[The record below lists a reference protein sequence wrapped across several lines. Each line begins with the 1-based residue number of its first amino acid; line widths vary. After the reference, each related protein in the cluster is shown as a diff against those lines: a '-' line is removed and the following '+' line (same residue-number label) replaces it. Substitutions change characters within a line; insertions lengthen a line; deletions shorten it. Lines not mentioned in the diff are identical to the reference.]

1 MVPPLLRPVRFVV
14 FAIFAALAGCAA
26 PAPSARPPVFSADAA
41 EEVFTVGFASIVAR
55 YIDSVSVEK
64 LALDGLRGFGAIDPA
79 MTVTRED
86 ATISIRAGG
95 KTVVSRPVP
104 AANDPQ
110 SWSRLATEIAVAA
123 RAHSAEF
130 AAADAEKIYEAV
142 FDGALARLDVFSRY
156 AGAEEAA
163 RNRARRD
170 GYGGIGLRFNI
181 VEGAVRV
188 TSVLPE
194 TPAERAGIQKNDHIT
209 HIGDLPVA
217 GMDNAEISRHLR
229 GPVHS
234 RVALT
239 VRRDGEPKPL
249 RFALERTH
257 IVPQTVT
264 AHVRDRVLYLK
275 ISNFN
280 QETAAGVEANVA
292 KAKRDLGT
300 NFRGVALDLRGNPG
314 GILKQATRVADLFL
328 TQGRMISTHGRHPD
342 SVQMYE
348 ASEQDIADGRPIVI
362 LMDGKSASA
371 AEIVASALQDRDRA
385 VVVGTA
391 SYGKGTVQTVIRLP
405 NEGEITLTWSRL
417 VAPSGYVL
425 HGLGVAP
432 NICTSGLLAG
442 DEKSVARALRRA
454 EKDAATLAVW
464 RRAGLADEKH
474 SRKLRSSCP
483 AEANENAGI
492 ETEVAL
498 RLLREPALF
507 QRTMAR
513 SAATADLPSPAKA
526 GSAKAGARR

>member
-1 MVPPLLRPVRFVV
+1 MILPFSRPVRFAV

-26 PAPSARPPVFSADAA
+26 PAPSARPQVFSADAA
-41 EEVFTVGFASIVAR
+41 EEVFTVGFSSIVAR
-55 YIDSVSVEK
+55 YIDSVSIEK

-86 ATISIRAGG
+86 AAILIAAGG
-95 KTVVSRPVP
+95 KTVASRPVP

-110 SWSRLATEIAVAA
+110 TWGRLTADMAVAA

-130 AAADAEKIYEAV
+130 AAADVEKIYEAV

-156 AGAEEAA
+156 AGAEEAS

-170 GYGGIGLRFNI
+170 GYGGIGLRFNV

-217 GMDNAEISRHLR
+217 GMDGAEISRHLR

-234 RVALT
+234 RVTLT
-239 VRRDGEPKPL
+239 VLRDGESKPL

-264 AHVRDRVLYLK
+264 AHIRDRVLYIK

-280 QETAAGVEANVA
+280 QETAASVETSVA
-292 KAKRDLGT
+292 KAKRDLGR

-328 TQGRMISTHGRHPD
+328 AQGRMISTDGRHPD
-342 SVQMYE
+342 SVQIYD
-348 ASEQDIADGRPIVI
+348 ASGQDIADGRPIVV

-385 VVVGTA
+385 VVVGTS

-425 HGLGVAP
+425 HGLGIMP
-432 NICTSGLLAG
+432 NICTSGLISG
-442 DEKSVARALRRA
+442 DDKSIARALRRA
-454 EKDAATLAVW
+454 EKDAATLAAW
-464 RRAGLADEKH
+464 RRAGFADEKH

-492 ETEVAL
+492 ETEVAF
-498 RLLREPALF
+498 RLLRKPALF
-507 QRTMAR
+507 QRTVAR
-513 SAATADLPSPAKA
+513 SAATAE
-526 GSAKAGARR
+526 ARR

>member
-1 MVPPLLRPVRFVV
+1 MVLAFARSVRFAVV
-14 FAIFAALAGCAA
+14 AILAALAGCAA
-26 PAPSARPPVFSADAA
+26 PAPSARSPVFSADAA

-55 YIDSVSVEK
+55 YIDPVSVEK

-79 MTVTRED
+79 MTVIRED
-86 ATISIRAGG
+86 TTISALASGM
-95 KTVVSRPVP
+95 TVVSRPVP

-110 SWSRLATEIAVAA
+110 SWGRLTTEIAVAA
-123 RAHSAEF
+123 RAHSAEL

-156 AGAEEAA
+156 AGAEEAS

-181 VEGAVRV
+181 VEGVVRI

-217 GMDNAEISRHLR
+217 GMDSAEISRHLR

-234 RVALT
+234 RVTLT
-239 VRRDGEPKPL
+239 VLRDGAPKPL

-280 QETAAGVEANVA
+280 QETAAGVEATVM
-292 KAKRDLGT
+292 KAKRDLGR
-300 NFRGVALDLRGNPG
+300 NFRGVVLDLRGNPG

-328 TQGRMISTHGRHPD
+328 AQGRMVSTDGRHPD
-342 SVQMYE
+342 SVQIYE
-348 ASEQDIADGRPIVI
+348 ASGQDIADGRPIAV
-362 LMDGKSASA
+362 LMDGRSASA

-385 VVVGTA
+385 VVIGTS

-425 HGLGVAP
+425 HGLGVMP
-432 NICTSGLLAG
+432 NICTSGLVAG

-454 EKDAATLAVW
+454 EKDAATLAAW
-464 RRAGLADEKH
+464 RRAGFVDEKRSH
-474 SRKLRSSCP
+474 KLRSACP
-483 AEANENAGI
+483 AEANEHAGI
-492 ETEVAL
+492 EAEVAL

-513 SAATADLPSPAKA
+513 SAATAE
-526 GSAKAGARR
+526 ARR